1 MEQKRPGRN
10 RTDLPAACHLLP
22 VHPWSVRKLLTTKN
36 AQRRVRF
43 RLRIDP
49 TFDTRG
55 RPKRDPR
62 PGDAHHV
69 QRQYKLLL
77 RLRAKMPQEETL

>member
-10 RTDLPAACHLLP
+10 RSDLPAACHLLP